1 MPDVVVSQMKTP
13 AAALAAAAHF
23 LARRKP
29 FAGFGFGDMVLSLD
43 TQAKNGHYLFA
54 LNGPKVTG
62 YIGWTMLDAAIA
74 EDFASSGRTPNAA
87 QSNGG
92 DVAWLL
98 VAASETRADLDA
110 MLKAARARY
119 KGKRVMGIRHKPGG
133 KKVVFRSRI
142 R

>member
-1 MPDVVVSQMKTP
+1 MPEVIVSQMKTP
-13 AAALAAAAHF
+13 TAALAASAHF

-29 FAGFGFGDMVLSLD
+29 FAGFGFGEMVLSLD

-54 LNGPKVTG
+54 LKGPKVTG
-62 YIGWTMLDAAIA
+62 YIGWTMLDAAVA
-74 EDFASSGRTPNAA
+74 EDFANAGRTPSAA
-87 QSNGG
+87 QSNGN

-98 VAASETRADLDA
+98 VAASETRADLNA

-119 KGKRVMGIRHKPGG
+119 RGKRVMGVRHKPNG